1 MKKDADCGEKSH
13 VGMVLC
19 TICQEPMEILLDR
32 RLKKSLC
39 RNNIIPGRVCEECGG
54 KYLSEGILIMNP
66 DTGSLVVVKDEAL
79 HSIMNGSAE
88 SEALYQRAVKSRRA
102 FATEKIVQMFIGAT
116 KGE

>member
-1 MKKDADCGEKSH
+1 MRKNADCGDKSH

-19 TICQEPMEILLDR
+19 SICQEPMEILLDR
-32 RLKKSLC
+32 KLKKSLC
-39 RNNIIPGRVCEECGG
+39 RNNIIPGRVCDECGK

-88 SEALYQRAVKSRRA
+88 SEVLYQSAVKCRRA
-102 FATEKIVQMFIGAT
+102 FATEEIVQIFIDA